1 LQRLNNK
8 CIDRINLISFIY
20 RGINMY
26 FACNYNLFLKVI
38 LFICKTGIN
47 SNFWAIKPNRTENM
61 KFTSKQ

>member
-1 LQRLNNK
+1 
-8 CIDRINLISFIY
+8 
-20 RGINMY
+20 MY